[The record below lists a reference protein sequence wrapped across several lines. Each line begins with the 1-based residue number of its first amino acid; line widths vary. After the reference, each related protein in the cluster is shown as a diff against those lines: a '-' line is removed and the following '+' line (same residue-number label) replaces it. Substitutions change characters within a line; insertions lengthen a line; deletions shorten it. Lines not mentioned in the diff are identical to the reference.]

1 MAIIIPSGAWF
12 SPSLL
17 AMLVISAVQ
26 DLLLAPVSAKPMQIP
41 GHAAQIQDQN
51 AVQVLAHHKEFVL
64 TFYL

>member
-1 MAIIIPSGAWF
+1 MVLSQLAGNARDFCGSG
-12 SPSLL
+12 SPLSTCL
-17 AMLVISAVQ
+17 SK
-26 DLLLAPVSAKPMQIP
+26 KPMQIP